1 MPPRATHRQLNVATI
16 FLLSMLVAGCAAR
29 SGTPRPQPHPTPGG
43 PSSERPETPNRD
55 RPERPARPS
64 APSRDTGPPA
74 VDSIVVRLDSGR
86 VSRLALDEYVAGAV
100 AAEAWVRS
108 GSDPGYAEK
117 VFEVQALVART
128 YAIANLGRHRDEGA
142 DLCST
147 THCQIYRPV
156 ATTHPW
162 RDVIRDAVRRTSG
175 QVILYGGAP
184 ILALF
189 HANCGGATSAAHD
202 IWGGAARPYLSSVPD
217 EMCAREP
224 AAAWR
229 ISLPRDE
236 VVRALDR
243 DPRTSVGGRL
253 DSIDLL
259 QLDPVGRVM
268 LVSLTGS
275 RSPVVRGEEL
285 RAVLMRAFGARSI
298 QGPRFRVRRE
308 GEAFVFEGTGVG
320 HGAGLCQYGAAARL
334 RGGATPTDVI
344 RYYYAGSVIGT
355 MRGET

>member
-1 MPPRATHRQLNVATI
+1 MPPRATDRQLNLYFI
-16 FLLSMLVAGCAAR
+16 LLWSVLAAGCAAR
-29 SGTPRPQPHPTPGG
+29 SGTPRPQPHPTPAT
-43 PSSERPETPNRD
+43 PSSERPTLPD
-55 RPERPARPS
+55 RPARPTS
-64 APSRDTGPPA
+64 PSRDSGLPA
-74 VDSIVVRLDSGR
+74 VDSIVIRLDSGR
-86 VSRLALDEYVAGAV
+86 VTRLAMDEYVAGAV
-100 AAEAWVRS
+100 AAEAWVRG

-128 YAIANLGRHRDEGA
+128 YAVANLGRHREEGA

-156 ATTHPW
+156 AASHPW
-162 RDVIRDAVRRTSG
+162 RDVIQDAVRRTSG

-202 IWGGAARPYLSSVPD
+202 IWGGAARPYLASVPD
-217 EMCAREP
+217 EICARAP
-224 AAAWR
+224 ASSWR

-243 DPRTSVGGRL
+243 DPRTNVGGRL

-259 QLDPVGRVM
+259 QVDPAGRVM
-268 LVSLTGS
+268 LVGLTGGK
-275 RSPVVRGEEL
+275 SPVVRGEEL
-285 RAVLMRAFGARSI
+285 RAVLMRAFGARSV

-308 GEAFVFEGTGVG
+308 GEAFVFEGSGVG

-344 RYYYAGSVIGT
+344 RYYYPGTVIGT

>member
-1 MPPRATHRQLNVATI
+1 MSPRATDRQLNLAIVV
-16 FLLSMLVAGCAAR
+16 LLSVLVAGCASR
-29 SGTPRPQPHPTPGG
+29 GGTPRPQPHPTRST
-43 PSSERPETPNRD
+43 PSSERPATPEH
-55 RPERPARPS
+55 PERPARPG
-64 APSRDTGPPA
+64 APSRDTGLPV
-74 VDSIVVRLDSGR
+74 VDSIVLRLDSGR
-86 VSRLALDEYVAGAV
+86 VTRLALDEYVAGAV

-128 YAIANLGRHRDEGA
+128 YAVANLGRHRDEGA

-156 ATTHPW
+156 AGTHPW
-162 RDVIRDAVRRTSG
+162 RDVIQDAVRRTSG

-189 HANCGGATSAAHD
+189 HANCGGATSAAQD
-202 IWGGAARPYLSSVPD
+202 IWGGAARPYLASVPD
-217 EMCAREP
+217 EPCAREP
-224 AAAWR
+224 ASSWR

-243 DPRTSVGGRL
+243 DPRTNVGGRL

-268 LVSLTGS
+268 LVGLTGGK
-275 RSPVVRGEEL
+275 SPVVRGEEL

-344 RYYYAGSVIGT
+344 RYYYPGTVIGT